1 MWMRMLMYLLKYC
14 RKVSDIVLCTFKCLT
29 FDRIYV
35 EWEIP
40 HFFLIYSY
48 SPHRYTSR
56 ARLACCVVLCSVLL
70 CVQCTNTIN
79 SRLFKQFHEIFLL
92 MCFILIL
99 IYVLIYEWLLNNGAV
114 CNVSTHNKYIHF
126 HFSHFFILLFHSFI
140 FLILNKE
147 NIR

>member
-40 HFFLIYSY
+40 HFFLFTLILLTAIRLV
-48 SPHRYTSR
+48 HVSR
-56 ARLACCVVLCSVLL
+56 VVFCCVVL

-126 HFSHFFILLFHSFI
+126 HFSHFFILLFYSFI